1 MISHETSALSET
13 AVVREQ
19 WCHHLQLLHCTP
31 RDVCVCMRVFVKGV
45 FFARFFAVI
54 VVVTFAG
61 DGVAISTA
69 CSSSSSSTFG
79 SRCF

>member
-1 MISHETSALSET
+1 MGNVAITYNSCIALPEMYVS
-13 AVVREQ
+13 
-19 WCHHLQLLHCTP
+19 
-31 RDVCVCMRVFVKGV
+31 MRVFVKGV

-61 DGVAISTA
+61 DGVGVAISTA
-69 CSSSSSSTFG
+69 CSSSSSSSTFG